1 MKNLLF
7 SSIFL
12 LCFPYPTFTQKTLS
26 HGLPFLKKSRIG
38 PSPVHFPEPKL
49 FLKPTK
55 PIPLHKPNFLPHSH
69 SLPPTKPYHGP
80 PPLLKSPLPPV
91 KPSHSGHFPALKHV
105 PSHVP
110 HGHPND
116 VYDVYDVPANYHF
129 TYHVADSYSGDVH
142 HHSESKTE
150 HKTEGQ
156 YSVKLPDG
164 RTQVVTYTA
173 DDDGYHATVEYHG
186 DIIHQPPH
194 PNHHT
199 VHHLP
204 NSILHG
210 PSLIADPI
218 KHEIE
223 SRDPIL
229 TAPVPAPAPPL
240 LPKLFIPKKLDGT
253 LARKPSL
260 KLEAIEPPQ
269 SLPPHPIVPEAIK
282 PTIAPKYRYSPTP
295 TPYPRIGGFH
305 HEPVVKPSIYKGK
318 LVFINKP

>member
-1 MKNLLF
+1 MPLL
-7 SSIFL
+7 
-12 LCFPYPTFTQKTLS
+12 T
-26 HGLPFLKKSRIG
+26 KSRFG
-38 PSPVHFPEPKL
+38 PSPVHFSKPKI
-49 FLKPTK
+49 FLKPSK
-55 PIPLHKPNFLPHSH
+55 PISLHKPHFLPHS
-69 SLPPTKPYHGP
+69 LPATKPFHGP
-80 PPLLKSPLPPV
+80 PTLLESPLPSHHGN
-91 KPSHSGHFPALKHV
+91 KPFPALKHV
-105 PSHVP
+105 PAPPHVLS
-110 HGHPND
+110 NN

-194 PNHHT
+194 PHN
-199 VHHLP
+199 HLP
-204 NSILHG
+204 NPVLHG

-223 SRDPIL
+223 TRDPIL
-229 TAPVPAPAPPL
+229 TAPVSAPAPPL
-240 LPKLFIPKKLDGT
+240 LPKLFIPKKHDGT
-253 LARKPSL
+253 PVRKPSI
-260 KLEAIEPPQ
+260 KLENIEPPK
-269 SLPPHPIVPEAIK
+269 SLPPHSINVPEVIK

-295 TPYPRIGGFH
+295 TPYPSIGGFH
-305 HEPVVKPSIYKGK
+305 HDPIVKPSIYKGK